1 MNFILI
7 MIMAFIAACASFC
20 IKKATSGYSI
30 LSILKNKFLYFG
42 GILYVIASALNI
54 WLLQRVAY
62 SVLIPLGGSCY
73 IWIMIISWKFLD
85 EKIGKG
91 KIIGVACI
99 IAGVC
104 CVAF

>member
-1 MNFILI
+1 
-7 MIMAFIAACASFC
+7 MAFISACASFC
-20 IKKATSGYSI
+20 IKKASGGASV

-42 GILYVIASALNI
+42 GILYVISAALNI

-73 IWIMIISWKFLD
+73 IWTMIVSYKFLH
-85 EKIGKG
+85 EKIGIM
-91 KIIGVACI
+91 KIVGVVCI

-104 CVAF
+104 CVAI